1 MSIAGPPTPPPTS
14 ATEIQDATRTIVPPL
29 PAASTSASTS
39 SAAPAPAPA
48 QAPPAAQTRQDDF
61 SRVFPQLASLAS
73 EKKFSQL
80 ARFAEEGDIAS
91 DSERQTTRL
100 LLTAP
105 LVLAYLVLDDL
116 PPARCALLRLPN
128 SLASTPLGKQLFS
141 LLASTSERK
150 YANVYTRSQTL
161 VEQVGQPDFFDTGLG
176 ALLGIM
182 IGDFLDAFR
191 NRTFNLLQKAYISL
205 PVPLA
210 EMYLGLP
217 ANEVL
222 AVAERGG
229 WSFDAATQVLIPAQ
243 KSTAGPNSNA
253 FARPISSLAT
263 FDFVADSVAKLET

>member
-29 PAASTSASTS
+29 PAASTSTSTP
-39 SAAPAPAPA
+39 AAPASAPA

-61 SRVFPQLASLAS
+61 SRIFPQIASLAS

-80 ARFAEEGDIAS
+80 ARFAEENDIAS

-161 VEQVGQPDFFDTGLG
+161 VEHVGQPDFFDTGLG
-176 ALLGIM
+176 ALLGVM

-191 NRTFNLLQKAYISL
+191 QRTFNLLQKAYTSL

-217 ANEVL
+217 TNEVL
-222 AVAERGG
+222 AAAERGG